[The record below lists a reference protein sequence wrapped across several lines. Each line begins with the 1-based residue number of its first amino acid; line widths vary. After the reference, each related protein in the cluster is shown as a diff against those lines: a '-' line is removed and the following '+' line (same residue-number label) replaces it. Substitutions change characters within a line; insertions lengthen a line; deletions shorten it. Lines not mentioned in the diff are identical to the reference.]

1 MLARDCCILCRRS
14 PSRSLK
20 SPLVGRLKREWRVWP
35 WMLNAATPP
44 AAPHQPLSTRLRRI
58 HRIRAHARPH
68 NAVHSPSRLYSYV
81 ASTFVVRSSRGTS
94 QTTGGPNFHKRTP
107 ILTGKLGPRVPI
119 FPKCGDPGSPF
130 SHHTMSYIYI
140 PIQQCHNAN
149 HPEIVSRLIQEAL
162 QVKNFP
168 RGACPQTP
176 PPLNVLQRFVQKCSD
191 MQCAHALSGHCL

>member
-68 NAVHSPSRLYSYV
+68 NAVHSPSYYWGERERAPHLWIKRK
-81 ASTFVVRSSRGTS
+81 FVY
-94 QTTGGPNFHKRTP
+94 
-107 ILTGKLGPRVPI
+107 I
-119 FPKCGDPGSPF
+119 FIYL
-130 SHHTMSYIYI
+130 YIYI
-140 PIQQCHNAN
+140 YIRYVRIPYIHILPHLCAMQYFHM
-149 HPEIVSRLIQEAL
+149 HID
-162 QVKNFP
+162 
-168 RGACPQTP
+168 AC
-176 PPLNVLQRFVQKCSD
+176 
-191 MQCAHALSGHCL
+191 

>member
-68 NAVHSPSRLYSYV
+68 NAVHSPSIKTSKPGLLLNASHHWTDIISILTKSMFHQYFALFSYSYFSSLYRQACRQGGVRGGSLEPLFWPQKILCTAQLHISLLLESGPLALLPLRITTVQTSLV
-81 ASTFVVRSSRGTS
+81 AA
-94 QTTGGPNFHKRTP
+94 
-107 ILTGKLGPRVPI
+107 
-119 FPKCGDPGSPF
+119 
-130 SHHTMSYIYI
+130 M
-140 PIQQCHNAN
+140 
-149 HPEIVSRLIQEAL
+149 HPV
-162 QVKNFP
+162 
-168 RGACPQTP
+168 
-176 PPLNVLQRFVQKCSD
+176 CS
-191 MQCAHALSGHCL
+191 